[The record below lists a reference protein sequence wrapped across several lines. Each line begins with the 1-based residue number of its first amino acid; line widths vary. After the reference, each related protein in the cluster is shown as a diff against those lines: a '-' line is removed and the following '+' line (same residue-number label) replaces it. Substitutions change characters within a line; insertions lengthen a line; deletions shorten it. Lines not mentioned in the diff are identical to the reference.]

1 METWLRDIFA
11 WLPTGA
17 PYYSILGLIALFE
30 SLAVVGIFVPGSV
43 LIVFAGF
50 LAAHGQGELL
60 PLIAVCALGSLAGD
74 LLSYYLGARLGSGL
88 RQHPLFLKRQALLH
102 QAQLFFAAHGG
113 KSVFAGRFVG
123 FLRPF
128 IPFVAGSAH
137 MPPLAFSLWALVS
150 AILWGIAYPGLGY
163 LFAASWQLVE
173 VWTGRFSLL
182 ILVLVLL
189 FIANTLFWRYLI
201 PLLWNGACRCGHWI
215 LQRWRWLCQTP
226 ALRKLQQRW
235 PGLWAFVAGRFCL
248 QRASGLYLTLGLS
261 VSAGFTVVFGWV
273 LRDVLFPS
281 QLTQLD
287 QLVYQLAQSLRHPGT
302 DAFFLLATFLG
313 DGPVILMLAALCC
326 LWLLLSNRDFSAA
339 ILVAGLLGGEAL
351 VFALKYLLNR
361 PRPEP
366 FFTHLV
372 LDSASFPSAHA
383 FVAVVFYGLLV
394 YLLLETLANL
404 QARFTLVLGG
414 SFLALLI
421 GVSRIYLGVHWL
433 SDVVGGFLLAAL
445 WLCFLITASEARR
458 QYGGEFPWRSGP
470 RPRQISPQLRTLL
483 LAAATLATLGGVGRY
498 AWVHLPPDLETRP
511 PALSWQ
517 PLPATSDPA
526 ALLEILP
533 TFTESF
539 SGQRRRP
546 LSLIVFAT
554 PEALQ
559 QTLSAAGWRPAA
571 PLTPM
576 SFLRSYYDLL
586 QTIPDPQAPALPRF
600 VAGKP
605 QTFALVKAVPAGL
618 TPSRR
623 VLLGWRLGYRDDAGR
638 DAWGLLA
645 SYNPEVKRIFGLPLP
660 LPLLAP
666 EVDEQRRALVEE
678 LARTGFQQRLLD
690 FPLSPP
696 LEGEDVTGNPFR
708 SDGQVTLLWLEAPR

>member
-11 WLPTGA
+11 WLPTGL
-17 PYYSILGLIALFE
+17 PYYSILGLIALLE

-60 PLIAVCALGSLAGD
+60 PLIAVCALGSLGGD
-74 LLSYYLGARLGSGL
+74 LLSYYLGARLGTSL
-88 RQHPLFLKRQALLH
+88 RQRPLFVKRQALLNK
-102 QAQLFFAAHGG
+102 AQLFFTAHGG

-137 MPPLAFSLWALVS
+137 MPPLTFGAWALVS

-173 VWTGRFSLL
+173 IWTGRFSLL
-182 ILVLVLL
+182 ILGLILL

-201 PLLWNGACRCGHWI
+201 PLAWRGACRCG
-215 LQRWRWLCQTP
+215 RWVIGRWQWLCGT
-226 ALRKLQQRW
+226 AVLRARRQRW
-235 PGLWAFVAGRFCL
+235 PGLWEFVAARFCL

-261 VSAGFTVVFGWV
+261 LSAGFALVFGWV

-281 QLTQLD
+281 QLTHLD
-287 QLVYQLAQSLRHPGT
+287 QLVYQLAQSLHHPGT
-302 DAFFLLATFLG
+302 DTFFLLATFLG

-326 LWLLLSNRDFSAA
+326 LWLVLSNRDFSAA

-351 VFALKYLLNR
+351 VFALKQLLNR
-361 PRPEP
+361 PRPQP

-445 WLCFLITASEARR
+445 WLCFLITAAEARR
-458 QYGGEFPWRSGP
+458 QYGGEFPWRRGP
-470 RPRQISPQLRTLL
+470 RPLQIPPRLRTLV

-511 PALSWQ
+511 PVLSWQ
-517 PLPATSDPA
+517 PLPPSADPA
-526 ALLEILP
+526 QLLGLLP
-533 TFTESF
+533 GYTESF

-554 PEALQ
+554 PELLQ
-559 QTLSAAGWRPAA
+559 QALRETGWAPAA
-571 PLTPM
+571 PLTPF
-576 SFLRSYYDLL
+576 SFARSYYDLL
-586 QTIPDPQAPALPRF
+586 HSIPDPQAPALPRF
-600 VAGKP
+600 VAGRP

-618 TPSRR
+618 APSRR
-623 VLLGWRLGYRDDAGR
+623 VVLGWRLGYRDEQGR
-638 DAWGLLA
+638 EAWGLLV

-660 LPLLAP
+660 LPLLDP
-666 EVDEQRRALVEE
+666 EVDEQRRALVVE

-696 LEGEDVTGNPFR
+696 LEGEDISGNPFR
-708 SDGQVTLLWLEAPR
+708 SDGRIALLWLEASP

>member
-30 SLAVVGIFVPGSV
+30 SLAVVGIFIPGSV

-60 PLIAVCALGSLAGD
+60 PLVAVCAFGSLCGD
-74 LLSYYLGARLGSGL
+74 LGSYYLGARLGSRL
-88 RQHPLFLKRQALLH
+88 RQHRLFRKRQTLLNK
-102 QAQLFFAAHGG
+102 AQQFFAAHGG
-113 KSVFAGRFVG
+113 KSVLAGRFVG

-137 MPPLAFSLWALVS
+137 MPPLAFSLWALVG
-150 AILWGIAYPGLGY
+150 AVLWGIAYPGLGY

-173 VWTGRFSLL
+173 IWTGRFSLL
-182 ILVLVLL
+182 ILVLILL
-189 FIANTLFWRYLI
+189 FIANSLFWRYLI
-201 PLLWNGACRCGHWI
+201 PLLWRGACRCGGWI
-215 LQRWRWLCQTP
+215 GRRWQWLCGTA
-226 ALRKLQQRW
+226 ALGRLRQRW
-235 PGLWAFVAGRFCL
+235 PGLWNFIAGRFCL

-261 VSAGFTVVFGWV
+261 LSAGFALVFGWV

-281 QLTQLD
+281 QLTHLD

-302 DAFFLLATFLG
+302 DLFFLLVTFLG
-313 DGPVILMLAALCC
+313 DAPVILMLAALCC
-326 LWLLLSNRDFSAA
+326 LWLVLSNRDFSAA

-351 VFALKYLLNR
+351 VFGLKQLLDR
-361 PRPEP
+361 PRPQP

-394 YLLLETLANL
+394 YLLLESLANL

-445 WLCFLITASEARR
+445 WLCFLITAAEARR
-458 QYGGEFPWRSGP
+458 QYGGEFPWRRGP
-470 RPRQISPQLRTLL
+470 RPLRIAPRLRAL
-483 LAAATLATLGGVGRY
+483 VLAAATLATLAGVGRY
-498 AWVHLPPDLETRP
+498 AWVQLPPDLKTRP
-511 PALSWQ
+511 PTLSWQ
-517 PLPATSDPA
+517 PLPTNTDPA
-526 ALLEILP
+526 QLLALMP
-533 TFTESF
+533 GFTESF

-546 LSLIVFAT
+546 LSLIIVAT
-554 PEALQ
+554 PELLQ
-559 QTLSAAGWRPAA
+559 QTLAAAGWRPAA
-571 PLTPM
+571 PLTPEN
-576 SFLRSYYDLL
+576 FLRSYYDLF
-586 QTIPDPQAPALPRF
+586 QAIPDPLAPALPRF

-618 TPSRR
+618 APSRR
-623 VLLGWRLGYRDDAGR
+623 VVLGWRLGYRDEQGR
-638 DAWGLLA
+638 EAWGLLA
-645 SYNPEVKRIFGLPLP
+645 SYNPDVKRIFGLPLP
-660 LPLLAP
+660 LPLLDP
-666 EVDEQRRALVEE
+666 EVDDQRRALVEE
-678 LARTGFQQRLLD
+678 FATGGRLQRLLD
-690 FPLSPP
+690 YPLSPP
-696 LEGEDVTGNPFR
+696 LQGHDVTGNPFR
-708 SDGQVTLLWLEAPR
+708 SDGRISLLWLEQP

>member
-11 WLPTGA
+11 WLPTGL
-17 PYYSILGLIALFE
+17 PYYSILGLIALLE

-60 PLIAVCALGSLAGD
+60 PLIAVCALGSLGGD
-74 LLSYYLGARLGSGL
+74 LLSYYLGARLGTSL
-88 RQHPLFLKRQALLH
+88 RQRPLFVKRQALLNK
-102 QAQLFFAAHGG
+102 AQLFFTAHGG

-137 MPPLAFSLWALVS
+137 MPPLTFGAWALVS

-173 VWTGRFSLL
+173 IWTGRFSLL
-182 ILVLVLL
+182 ILGLILL

-201 PLLWNGACRCGHWI
+201 PLAWRGACRCG
-215 LQRWRWLCQTP
+215 RWVIGRWQWLCGT
-226 ALRKLQQRW
+226 AVLRTRRQRW
-235 PGLWAFVAGRFCL
+235 PGLWEFVAARFCL

-261 VSAGFTVVFGWV
+261 LSAGFALVFGWV

-281 QLTQLD
+281 QLTHLD
-287 QLVYQLAQSLRHPGT
+287 QLVYQLAQSLHHPGT
-302 DAFFLLATFLG
+302 DTFFLLATFLG

-326 LWLLLSNRDFSAA
+326 LWLVLSNRDFSAA

-351 VFALKYLLNR
+351 VFALKQLLNR
-361 PRPEP
+361 PRPQP

-445 WLCFLITASEARR
+445 WLCFLITAAEARR
-458 QYGGEFPWRSGP
+458 QYGGEFPWRRGP
-470 RPRQISPQLRTLL
+470 RPLQIPPRLRTLV

-511 PALSWQ
+511 PVLSWQ
-517 PLPATSDPA
+517 PLPPSADPA
-526 ALLEILP
+526 QLLGLLP
-533 TFTESF
+533 GYTESF

-554 PEALQ
+554 PELLQ
-559 QTLSAAGWRPAA
+559 QALRETGWAPAA
-571 PLTPM
+571 PLTPF
-576 SFLRSYYDLL
+576 SFARSYYDLL
-586 QTIPDPQAPALPRF
+586 QSIPDPQAPALPRF
-600 VAGKP
+600 VAGRP

-618 TPSRR
+618 APSRR
-623 VLLGWRLGYRDDAGR
+623 VVLGWRLGYRDEQGR
-638 DAWGLLA
+638 EAWGLLV

-660 LPLLAP
+660 LPLLDP
-666 EVDEQRRALVEE
+666 EVDEQRRALVVE
-678 LARTGFQQRLLD
+678 LARTGLQQRLLD

-696 LEGEDVTGNPFR
+696 LEGEDISGNPFR
-708 SDGQVTLLWLEAPR
+708 SDGRIALLWLEASP

>member
-17 PYYSILGLIALFE
+17 PYYSIIGLIALFE

-60 PLIAVCALGSLAGD
+60 PLIIVCALGSLGGD
-74 LLSYYLGARLGSGL
+74 LFSYYLGARLGGSL
-88 RQHPLFLKRQALLH
+88 RQRPLFLKRQALL
-102 QAQLFFAAHGG
+102 QKAQLFFAAHGG

-189 FIANTLFWRYLI
+189 FIANALFWRYLI
-201 PLLWNGACRCGHWI
+201 PLLWNGACRCGRWI
-215 LQRWRWLCQTP
+215 LEGWRWLCQTP

-261 VSAGFTVVFGWV
+261 VSAGFAVVFGWV

-281 QLTQLD
+281 QLTHLD

-302 DAFFLLATFLG
+302 DAFFLLTTFLG

-326 LWLLLSNRDFSAA
+326 LWLLLNNRDFSAA

-351 VFALKYLLNR
+351 VFALKQLLNR
-361 PRPEP
+361 PRPQP

-421 GVSRIYLGVHWL
+421 GASRIYLGVHWL

-445 WLCFLITASEARR
+445 WLCFLITAAEARR
-458 QYGGEFPWRSGP
+458 QYGGEFPWRRGP
-470 RPRQISPQLRTLL
+470 RPLQISPRLRSLL
-483 LAAATLATLGGVGRY
+483 LVAATLATIGGVGRY

-517 PLPATSDPA
+517 PLPATTDPA
-526 ALLEILP
+526 RLLQLLP
-533 TFTESF
+533 GFTEAF

-559 QTLSAAGWRPAA
+559 QTLSAAGWLPAA

-605 QTFALVKAVPAGL
+605 HTFALVKPVPAGL
-618 TPSRR
+618 APSRR

-638 DAWGLLA
+638 DAWGLLV

-660 LPLLAP
+660 LPLLDP
-666 EVDEQRRALVEE
+666 EVDEQRRALAAE
-678 LARTGFQQRLLD
+678 LARSGRPQRLID

-696 LEGEDVTGNPFR
+696 LQGEDVTGNPFR
-708 SDGQVTLLWLEAPR
+708 SDGLITLLWLEAPP